1 MKITKII
8 TFIVLITFL
17 LFACDDLLDV
27 EESFT
32 FSKEFVIDT
41 EENEFDHTDLFDLA
55 EDVSIIDEYGD
66 KIKEVKIEEVRFW
79 LTAHNG
85 DAGQQFES
93 GSLSVSDP
101 EDSGS
106 ILEIASLGGYN
117 LQDLLNSPTVLD
129 LNNSGVN
136 LLSELAEEP
145 PHRFRLHADATF
157 NEGPLDF
164 TLKFEFAARM
174 VANPLK

>member
-1 MKITKII
+1 MKNTKII
-8 TFIVLITFL
+8 TLIMFITLF

-41 EENEFDHTDLFDLA
+41 EEHAFDQAELFDLA
-55 EDVSIIDEYGD
+55 ADVSIIDEYGS

-93 GSLSVSDP
+93 GSLSVSDT
-101 EDSGS
+101 DNGS
-106 ILEIASLGGYN
+106 VREIASLGGYN
-117 LQDLLNSPTVLD
+117 LQNLLNSPTVLD

-136 LLSELAEEP
+136 LLGELAEEP
-145 PHRFRLHADATF
+145 PHRFMLHANATF

-164 TLKFEFAARM
+164 TVKFEFTARM
-174 VANPLK
+174 VANPLN